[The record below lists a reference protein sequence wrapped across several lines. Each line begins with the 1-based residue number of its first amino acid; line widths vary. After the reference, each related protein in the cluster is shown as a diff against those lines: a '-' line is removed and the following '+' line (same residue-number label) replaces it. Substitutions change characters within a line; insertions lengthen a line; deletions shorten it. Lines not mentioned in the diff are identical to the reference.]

1 MMHIINHVGDPT
13 ADASRILVLGY
24 GFLVLVMVSMY
35 TATSA
40 SRITAEKLVHPVH
53 GKKDLPG
60 RKVLTWNSYVG
71 ALKEHHDIVATGMP
85 W

>member
-1 MMHIINHVGDPT
+1 
-13 ADASRILVLGY
+13 LVLGY

-53 GKKDLPG
+53 GKKDLQG
-60 RKVLTWNSYVG
+60 RRVETWHRYTTN
-71 ALKEHHDIVATGMP
+71 LLEHHSITAEGRN

>member
-1 MMHIINHVGDPT
+1 VFCLDT
-13 ADASRILVLGY
+13 WVLVLGY

-53 GKKDLPG
+53 GKKDLLG
-60 RKVLTWNSYVG
+60 GNVLTWNRYTTN
-71 ALKEHHDIVATGMP
+71 LLEHHGITATGRN

>member
-1 MMHIINHVGDPT
+1 M
-13 ADASRILVLGY
+13 LGY

-60 RKVLTWNSYVG
+60 RPVETWSRYTTN
-71 ALKEHHDIVATGMP
+71 LLEHHGIVATGRS

>member
-1 MMHIINHVGDPT
+1 MHVLSHVGDPS
-13 ADASRILVLGY
+13 ADASRILMLGY

-53 GKKDLPG
+53 GKKDLIG
-60 RKVLTWNSYVG
+60 RKVETWSRYTA
-71 ALKEHHDIVATGMP
+71 ALQKHHNIVAEGRN